1 MPVPYGPP
9 GPMPVPS
16 GPPGPGLGRPTAGS
30 RMPNRN
36 TLGIAAAIA
45 LVALYLGVAAAAH
58 LAPFPAKTPA
68 ATASSGAGQGS
79 SATATPGG
87 TPDASADPTPDASPT
102 SAYGTLLSMIPADI
116 AGQHNCINAGTD
128 VGAAA
133 VAQCSKLAN
142 LAAVNIIYYSFASQS
157 ALSSG
162 FNAFL
167 VKEHFKKGQTSCTT
181 GANDF
186 TNFVVQ
192 CEDGF
197 TSQSP
202 AMTGSIA
209 EYANSDN
216 APIIVSSDNQQL
228 VMAVMIGTNDGDLL
242 AYWKQ
247 LKWITQ

>member
-9 GPMPVPS
+9 GPMPLPS
-16 GPPGPGLGRPTAGS
+16 GAPGPGRPASKS
-30 RMPNRN
+30 RMPSRN
-36 TLGIAAAIA
+36 TIGIAAAIA

-58 LAPFPAKTPA
+58 LAPFPAKNAA
-68 ATASSGAGQGS
+68 ATTSSGAGQGN
-79 SATATPGG
+79 SATA
-87 TPDASADPTPDASPT
+87 TPDASADPTPRASPT
-102 SAYGTLLSMIPADI
+102 SAYDTLLSMIPADV
-116 AGQHNCINAGTD
+116 AGQHNCINAGTE
-128 VGAAA
+128 VGATA

-142 LAAVNIIYYSFASQS
+142 RAAVNIIYYSFSSQS

-167 VKEHFKKGQTSCTT
+167 VKEHFKKSQTSCTT
-181 GANDF
+181 GANAF

-202 AMTGSIA
+202 EMTGSIA

-247 LKWITQ
+247 LAWITQ